1 MKKDAP
7 RRMLARALTLQ
18 EEALRLLTLL
28 FGDEHRY
35 AARAKKKLRRL
46 KTLADKARPGGSTG
60 SAGASRL
67 EGAMA

>member
-1 MKKDAP
+1 MASH
-7 RRMLARALTLQ
+7 
-18 EEALRLLTLL
+18 
-28 FGDEHRY
+28 GDSHHPTRY